1 MAAWWLYPI
10 VGAFILSL
18 AFTDLVRDLALKWGI
33 VDVPSKPR
41 KLHKEP
47 MPLMG
52 GAAIYFAFT
61 LAVIPVLVLTDH
73 FTAGDIN
80 NTHFIGLLFGG
91 WILLIGG
98 ILDDKYELKPSQSI
112 LFPLLACLVAV
123 ASGIG
128 VSKVTNPFGAPF
140 EIGRSLSMAISF
152 VWLMAMI
159 YTTKLL
165 DGLDGL
171 ATGVASI
178 GSFMIAL
185 LALSVAYFQPDVALL
200 ALIACAAMLGFLV
213 WNMNPATIFLGEGG
227 STFVGFLL
235 GSLAII
241 SGSKFATALLAVGIP
256 ALDVAFVIFERW
268 RLGKPLFH
276 GGDRRHL
283 HHKLLAS
290 GLSQRQVVYVYW
302 LIATVFGV
310 STLIFS
316 SWQKLLALSV
326 LFVMM
331 LVFAKIFSSKAE
343 YES

>member
-1 MAAWWLYPI
+1 MSPWWLYPI
-10 VGAFILSL
+10 AGAFILSL
-18 AFTDLVRDLALKWGI
+18 LLTELVRDLALRWGV

-61 LAVIPVLVLTDH
+61 IAVIPVLLLTDH

-80 NTHFIGLLFGG
+80 DIHFVGLLLGG
-91 WILLIGG
+91 WILIIGG
-98 ILDDKYELKPSQSI
+98 ILDDMYELPPQQSV

-128 VSKVTNPFGAPF
+128 VSKVTNPFGDPF
-140 EIGRSLSMAISF
+140 EISHSLSAVISF
-152 VWLMAMI
+152 VWLMAII

-235 GSLAII
+235 GVLAII
-241 SGSKFATALLAVGIP
+241 SGSKIATALLVVGIP
-256 ALDVAFVIFERW
+256 ALDVVFVAFERW
-268 RLGKPLFH
+268 KLGKPIFH

-290 GLSQRQVVYVYW
+290 GFSQRQVVFFYW
-302 LIATVFGV
+302 LIATAFGAT
-310 STLIFS
+310 TLIFA

-331 LVFAKIFSSKAE
+331 LVFAKLFSSKVA